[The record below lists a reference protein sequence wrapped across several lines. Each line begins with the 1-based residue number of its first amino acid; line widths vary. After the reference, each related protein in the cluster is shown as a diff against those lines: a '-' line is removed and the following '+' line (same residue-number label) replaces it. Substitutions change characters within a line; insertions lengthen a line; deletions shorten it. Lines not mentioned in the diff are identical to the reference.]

1 MEIII
6 SVFSVA
12 VAMSCLIAVV
22 KSDMK
27 DKKRTVMVE
36 AQTAEF
42 RS

>member
-1 MEIII
+1 MEIVI

-22 KSDMK
+22 RSDMK
-27 DKKRTVMVE
+27 DKQTTVRVE
-36 AQTAEF
+36 PENTEF

>member
-22 KSDMK
+22 RSDMK
-27 DKKRTVMVE
+27 DKQTTVRIE
-36 AQTAEF
+36 AETAEF

>member
-1 MEIII
+1 MEIIV

-12 VAMSCLIAVV
+12 VAMSCLIAVF

-27 DKKRTVMVE
+27 DMKKTVRVD
-36 AQTAEF
+36 ADTDEF